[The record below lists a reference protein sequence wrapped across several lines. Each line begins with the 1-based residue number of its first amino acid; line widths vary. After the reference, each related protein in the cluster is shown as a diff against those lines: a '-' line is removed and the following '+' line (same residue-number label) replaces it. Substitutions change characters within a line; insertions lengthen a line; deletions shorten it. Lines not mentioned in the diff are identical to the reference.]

1 MSSTNF
7 RCRAERLPLRKLF
20 KRDCAFPR
28 AVRGPVDFLALLR
41 LACKR
46 AGVSVGDLRNDMA
59 APHDK
64 PATSIHPSLISSR
77 DILSQKA
84 PAGGAE
90 TDLLFNLWLDQ
101 SITMRTFGDFIIKN
115 LCFCFVRIDKMT
127 TIYTSIMVRKSSM
140 RLN

>member
-101 SITMRTFGDFIIKN
+101 SRS
-115 LCFCFVRIDKMT
+115 R
-127 TIYTSIMVRKSSM
+127 SSGHVQALRFLRGQDPERSGIVPL
-140 RLN
+140 RLEFPHQAKQNRR